1 MGRTIAGV
9 GITPQDWRVTANL
22 EIDRCLAAMGEA
34 RTADITMNEVVQA
47 CGLAYEAAAAAVGA
61 LVEAA
66 LLDGEELRDLSG
78 LLGFPPDDDP
88 HRRFEIVR
96 EVAAERLR
104 ARLPDA

>member
-1 MGRTIAGV
+1 V

-22 EIDRCLAAMGEA
+22 EIDRCLAAMGDA

-66 LLDGEELRDLSG
+66 LLDGEDPRVLRG

-88 HRRFEIVR
+88 HRRLEIVR

-104 ARLPDA
+104 VRLPDA